1 MKFIFRTDS
10 SQQIGSG
17 HVMRCLPL
25 AHVLKRRGAD
35 VSFVC
40 RAFGDAL
47 IPFIRAQAMSVIE
60 IPLVANWQADPNA
73 SRFYANWLGASWEED
88 ANATLQ
94 ALSKIGTADWIITD
108 HYGLNA
114 KWESALKPTGAK
126 ILVIDDLADRPH
138 EADVLLDQNFFIEPN
153 IRYTNLLPQH
163 CLKLLGPS
171 YALLRPEFTN
181 LPKPTRRDLSP
192 IKRILIFFGAGDPS
206 RLVLRT
212 TRALLPLAKEYSIKL
227 DVVSGS
233 LNPDN
238 DNIKA
243 FCQNHSECVLYDH
256 PVAMSERLAAAD
268 LFVGAGGI
276 ITWERCAYGV
286 PGVIIAAA
294 ANQNPFNVDLAA
306 SGCQVFLGAAAD
318 VSDKDIVTGVKNL
331 ITDSHLREAFAKRSC
346 ELVDGH
352 GVSRVAAVLCG
363 ETPKGGTL

>member
-1 MKFIFRTDS
+1 MRIIFRTDS

-25 AHVLKRRGAD
+25 AHALKRRGAE
-35 VSFVC
+35 VTFIC

-47 IPFIRAQAMSVIE
+47 IPFIREQAMSVIE

-73 SRFYANWLGASWEED
+73 SRFYANWLAASWEED
-88 ANATLQ
+88 AKATLQ

-108 HYGLNA
+108 HYGLDA

-138 EADVLLDQNFFIEPN
+138 DADVLLDQNFFIMPDA
-153 IRYTNLLPQH
+153 RYTNLLPQH

-171 YALLRPEFTN
+171 YALLRPEFAN
-181 LPKPTRRDLSP
+181 LPKPPQRDLSP
-192 IKRILIFFGAGDPS
+192 VKRILIFFGAGDPS

-212 TRALLPLAKEYSIKL
+212 TRVLLPLAKEHGITL

-238 DNIKA
+238 DAIKA
-243 FCQNHSECVLYDH
+243 FCQNHPECVLYDH

-306 SGCQVFLGAAAD
+306 SGYQVFLGATAD
-318 VSDKDIVTGVKNL
+318 VSDKDIAAGVTNL
-331 ITDSHLREAFAKRSC
+331 IADPPLRERFASASR

-352 GVSRVAAVLCG
+352 GVSRVTAILCG
-363 ETPKGGTL
+363 KNPKGGTL

>member
-1 MKFIFRTDS
+1 MRFIFRTDS

-25 AHVLKRRGAD
+25 AHELKRRGAD

-47 IPFIRAQAMSVIE
+47 IPFIRKQTLPVAE
-60 IPLVANWQADPNA
+60 IPRVANWQADPNA

-108 HYGLNA
+108 HYGLDA
-114 KWESALKPTGAK
+114 KWESALKSTGSK

-138 EADVLLDQNFFIEPN
+138 DADVLLDQNFFIAPDT
-153 IRYTNLLPQH
+153 RYTNFLPQH

-171 YALLRPEFTN
+171 YALLRPEFAN
-181 LPKPTRRDLSP
+181 LPAPPRRDLSP
-192 IKRILIFFGAGDPS
+192 VKRILIFFGAGDPS

-212 TRALLPLAKEYSIKL
+212 TRVLLPLAKEHGIKL

-238 DNIKA
+238 DAIKA
-243 FCQNHSECVLYDH
+243 FCQNHPECVLYDR
-256 PVAMSERLAAAD
+256 PIAMNERLAAAD

-286 PGVIIAAA
+286 PGIIIAAA

-306 SGCQVFLGAAAD
+306 SGHQVFLGAAAD
-318 VSDKDIVTGVKNL
+318 VSDKDIVTSTANL
-331 ITDSHLREAFAKRSC
+331 ITNPDLRERFASASRK
-346 ELVDGH
+346 LVDGH
-352 GVSRVAAVLCG
+352 GVSRVAEILCG
-363 ETPKGGTL
+363 ETPKGGTS